1 METRPGNGHEIR
13 DHEHTDIPVRTI
25 GKYMLGLAISGVVIV
40 IVLGFMWNWFAHAI
54 PEEARVPAWQGP
66 RELPPSP
73 RLQLAPRIDPPAKYI
88 CPSIELSM
96 RCCAQ
101 GCQHGNGPPQKL
113 APKKISQFRRDQ
125 NHDVRA
131 KLRCHCS
138 VVFAFSGN
146 SPNLQRCATPT
157 SQRPRAAEF
166 EYSDPVEYKVRG

>member
-73 RLQLAPRIDPPAKYI
+73 RLQLAPSVELADYRQKELERLNSYGWVDRSAGKVHMPIDRAIDEVLRAGLPA
-88 CPSIELSM
+88 
-96 RCCAQ
+96 R
-101 GCQHGNGPPQKL
+101 
-113 APKKISQFRRDQ
+113 
-125 NHDVRA
+125 
-131 KLRCHCS
+131 
-138 VVFAFSGN
+138 
-146 SPNLQRCATPT
+146 QRTPT
-157 SQRPRAAEF
+157 KVGSEK
-166 EYSDPVEYKVRG
+166 DKPVPERSKP

>member
-73 RLQLAPRIDPPAKYI
+73 RLQLAPSVELADYRQKELERLNSYGWVDRSAGKVYMPIDRAIDEVLRAGLPA
-88 CPSIELSM
+88 
-96 RCCAQ
+96 R
-101 GCQHGNGPPQKL
+101 
-113 APKKISQFRRDQ
+113 
-125 NHDVRA
+125 
-131 KLRCHCS
+131 
-138 VVFAFSGN
+138 
-146 SPNLQRCATPT
+146 QRTPT
-157 SQRPRAAEF
+157 KVGSEK
-166 EYSDPVEYKVRG
+166 DKPVPERSKP

>member
-73 RLQLAPRIDPPAKYI
+73 RLQLAP
-88 CPSIELSM
+88 SVELADYRQKELERLNRM
-96 RCCAQ
+96 A
-101 GCQHGNGPPQKL
+101 NGT
-113 APKKISQFRRDQ
+113 PK
-125 NHDVRA
+125 
-131 KLRCHCS
+131 
-138 VVFAFSGN
+138 
-146 SPNLQRCATPT
+146 
-157 SQRPRAAEF
+157 
-166 EYSDPVEYKVRG
+166 